1 MTESLPGAIP
11 TPAALRRP
19 KPAAVSAAP
28 TASDPSKF
36 GRVDAD
42 GTVVLFAPEGEVVVG
57 QWVAGPPAEGLAFF
71 GRKYD
76 DLVVELDLTSARLAD
91 GHANA
96 EAAGVAITHVR
107 EAVAAHSYV
116 GDTQVLLT
124 KIAALEAAV
133 AAAKSAHQAAKAAQK
148 AAANIARDALAIEA
162 ESLAEST
169 AWKSTSER
177 FASMIDDWKALPR
190 MDRTSEQEIWKR
202 ISAARATFDKRR
214 RAHFTE
220 VESQRKDATSKKREL
235 ITSAEAL
242 STSTDFVNTS
252 KKLRDLMQEWKV
264 APRTSKRDE
273 DKLWKRFKA
282 AQDTFFANRIAIET
296 AAEDELKV
304 NIPAKEALVVEAES
318 ITVTTDLKLAKT
330 TLRSI
335 QDRWDKAGELPK
347 SDRDRLE
354 RRLKKV
360 EDSIRNEESN
370 SWKRSNPEVRAR
382 AESTA
387 NAFADGLAKLEGQL
401 AAATAAGKTSEIA
414 KLEATIAATR
424 ALLDAA
430 SSAAKEFKS

>member
-19 KPAAVSAAP
+19 KPAATPAAP
-28 TASDPSKF
+28 AASDPSTF
-36 GRVDAD
+36 GRVDED

-76 DLVVELDLTSARLAD
+76 DLVVELDLTTARLAD

-96 EAAGVAITHVR
+96 EAAAVAITHVR
-107 EAVAAHSYV
+107 EAVTAHSYV
-116 GDTQVLLT
+116 GDTQALLT
-124 KIAALEAAV
+124 KIDSLETAIAQ
-133 AAAKSAHQAAKAAQK
+133 AKVAHQAAKAAQK
-148 AAANIARDALAIEA
+148 AAANVQRDALAIEA

-177 FASMIDDWKALPR
+177 FASMIEDWKSLPR
-190 MDRTSEQEIWKR
+190 MDRASEQEIWKR

-242 STSTDFVNTS
+242 STSNDFINTS

-282 AQDTFFANRIAIET
+282 AQDTFFAHRIASET

-318 ITVTTDLKLAKT
+318 IKVATDLKLAKV

-347 SDRDRLE
+347 ADRDRLE

-360 EDSIRNEESN
+360 EDSIRNEEAN

-387 NAFADGLAKLEGQL
+387 NAFADGLAKLEAQL
-401 AAATAAGKTSEIA
+401 ASAKAAGKASDVA
-414 KLEATIAATR
+414 KLEATIASTR
-424 ALLDAA
+424 ALLEAA

>member
-19 KPAAVSAAP
+19 KPAAVPAAP
-28 TASDPSKF
+28 AASDPSKF

-76 DLVVELDLTSARLAD
+76 DLVVELDLTAARLAD

-96 EAAGVAITHVR
+96 EAAAVAISHVR
-107 EAVAAHSYV
+107 EAVAAHTYV
-116 GDTQVLLT
+116 GDTQALLS
-124 KIAALEAAV
+124 KIESLETAV
-133 AAAKSAHQAAKAAQK
+133 AQAKVAHQAAKAAQK
-148 AAANIARDALAIEA
+148 AAANVQRDALAIEA
-162 ESLAEST
+162 ESLADST

-177 FASMIDDWKALPR
+177 FATMIDDWKALPR

-235 ITSAEAL
+235 IASAEAL

-282 AQDTFFANRIAIET
+282 AQDTFFANRIATET
-296 AAEDELKV
+296 AAEDELKI
-304 NIPAKEALVVEAES
+304 NIPAKEALVVEAEA
-318 ITVTTDLKLAKT
+318 IKVAADLKLAKVA
-330 TLRSI
+330 LRSI

-347 SDRDRLE
+347 ADRDRLE

-360 EDSIRNEESN
+360 EDSIRNEEAN

-401 AAATAAGKTSEIA
+401 SAAKAAGKSSDIA
-414 KLEATIAATR
+414 KLEATIASTR

>member
-1 MTESLPGAIP
+1 
-11 TPAALRRP
+11 
-19 KPAAVSAAP
+19 
-28 TASDPSKF
+28 
-36 GRVDAD
+36 
-42 GTVVLFAPEGEVVVG
+42 VLFAPEGEVVVG

-96 EAAGVAITHVR
+96 EAAAVAIAHVR
-107 EAVAAHSYV
+107 DAVAAHSYV
-116 GDTQVLLT
+116 GDTQALLT
-124 KIAALEAAV
+124 KIEALETAV
-133 AAAKSAHQAAKAAQK
+133 AATKTAHQAAKAAQK
-148 AAANIARDALAIEA
+148 AAANLQRDALAIEA

-235 ITSAEAL
+235 IASAEAL

-282 AQDTFFANRIAIET
+282 AQDTFFANRIATET

-318 ITVTTDLKLAKT
+318 IAVASDLKLAKT

-335 QDRWDKAGELPK
+335 QDRWDKTGDLPK
-347 SDRDRLE
+347 ADRDRLE

-360 EDSIRNEESN
+360 EDSIRNEEAN

-401 AAATAAGKTSEIA
+401 EAAKAAGKATDIA
-414 KLEATIAATR
+414 KLEATIASTR

-430 SSAAKEFKS
+430 SSAAKEFKTNS